1 MRFAYEIKKG
11 CAVVRRCYDFGNEA
25 EIPSEI
31 DGHPVTEL
39 GAYAF
44 SAHMDR
50 EQFWHELGNRTV
62 KIWNPETGEQEVSEP
77 DAETVPGLQGM
88 QVETVRLPEGLRKIG
103 AYAFYNCNALSELH
117 FHSSLKDLGAGL
129 FTGCHHLRRL
139 NVTLD
144 ETETSCLKEILI
156 EVPEKMAVTVEG
168 QLRAKLLFPE
178 FFEESV
184 ENTPARIL
192 MTHMHGS
199 GMNFRNSFYMKKLD
213 FRAYDA
219 CYYMAKA
226 EEDFDT
232 VLEMT
237 LNRLQYPVGLS
248 EDRREDYESWLNGH
262 LVQAFEKAV
271 ERRDLDMLMWLTEHG
286 KPDDGLLSQTA
297 IAASDGFPEGVAYL
311 QDRLSASGHTKKQSF
326 LDRFEL

>member
-1 MRFAYEIKKG
+1 MRFAYEIKNG
-11 CAVVRRCYDFGNEA
+11 CAVVRRCYDFGKEA

-31 DGHPVTEL
+31 DGYPVTEL

-44 SAHMDR
+44 SNHLDR
-50 EQFWHELGNRTV
+50 ERFSRELKNGTI
-62 KIWNPETGEQEVSEP
+62 KIWNSESGEKEPAEPSP
-77 DAETVPGLQGM
+77 DAAPELQGM
-88 QVETVRLPEGLRKIG
+88 QVEAVSLPGGLRKIG
-103 AYAFYNCNALSELH
+103 AYAFYNCNALARLR
-117 FHSSLKDLGAGL
+117 FHSSLQDLGAGL
-129 FTGCHHLRRL
+129 FTGCHHLGRL
-139 NVTLD
+139 TVTLD

-168 QLRAKLLFPE
+168 RIQAKLLFPE

-226 EEDFDT
+226 EENFDT

-237 LNRLQYPVGLS
+237 LDRLRYPVGLS
-248 EDRREDYESWLNGH
+248 EERREDYRSWLVEH
-262 LVQAFEKAV
+262 LEQAFERAV
-271 ERRDLDMLMWLTEHG
+271 EQRDLDMLTWLAENGT
-286 KPDDGLLSQTA
+286 PDSGLLSRMA
-297 IAASDGFPEGVAYL
+297 LASAEGFPEGVAYL
-311 QDRLSASGHTKKQSF
+311 QDRLGASGHTKKQSA

>member
-1 MRFAYEIKKG
+1 MRFAYEIKNG
-11 CAVVRRCYDFGNEA
+11 YAVVRRCYDFGKEA

-31 DGHPVTEL
+31 EGCPVTEL

-44 SAHMDR
+44 SAHLDKER
-50 EQFWHELGNRTV
+50 FRQEL
-62 KIWNPETGEQEVSEP
+62 ET
-77 DAETVPGLQGM
+77 
-88 QVETVRLPEGLRKIG
+88 ETVRIWNDEMKDREPVEPSPDTAPELQGFTVEAVRLPGCLRKIG
-103 AYAFYNCNALSELH
+103 PYAFYNCNGLKEFA

-129 FTGCHHLRRL
+129 FTGCHHLERL
-139 NVTLD
+139 MVTLD
-144 ETETSCLKEILI
+144 GTETSCLKEILI
-156 EVPEKMAVTVEG
+156 EVPEKITVTVRG
-168 QLRAKLLFPE
+168 QIEAKLVFPE

-226 EEDFDT
+226 EEEFDT

-237 LNRLQYPVGLS
+237 LDRLQYPVGLS
-248 EDRREDYESWLNGH
+248 EERRADYESWLSDH
-262 LVQAFEKAV
+262 LEQAYGDAIEK
-271 ERRDLDMLMWLTEHG
+271 RNLDTLKWLTENG
-286 KPDDGLLSQTA
+286 NPDADLLSQMA
-297 IAASDGFPEGVAYL
+297 VAAVDGFPEGVAYL
-311 QDRLSASGHTKKQSF
+311 QDRLGASGRTKKQSA
-326 LDRFEL
+326 LERFEL

>member
-1 MRFAYEIKKG
+1 MRFAYEIKNG

-232 VLEMT
+232 VLEIT
-237 LNRLQYPVGLS
+237 LNRLQYPAGLS

-271 ERRDLDMLMWLTEHG
+271 EHRDLDMLMWLTEHG

>member
-1 MRFAYEIKKG
+1 MRFAYEIKNG

-232 VLEMT
+232 VLEIT

-262 LVQAFEKAV
+262 RVQAFEKAV
-271 ERRDLDMLMWLTEHG
+271 EHRDLDMLMWLTEHG

>member
-1 MRFAYEIKKG
+1 MRFAYEIKNG

-25 EIPSEI
+25 KIPSEI

-232 VLEMT
+232 VLEMA

-271 ERRDLDMLMWLTEHG
+271 EHRDLDMLMWLTEHG

>member
-1 MRFAYEIKKG
+1 MRFAYEIQNG
-11 CAVVRRCYDFGNEA
+11 CAVVGRCYDFGNEA

-50 EQFWHELGNRTV
+50 EQFWYELGNRTV

-232 VLEMT
+232 VLEIT

-271 ERRDLDMLMWLTEHG
+271 EHRDLDMLMWLTEHG

>member
-1 MRFAYEIKKG
+1 MRFAYEIKNG

-62 KIWNPETGEQEVSEP
+62 KIWNPKTGEQEVSEP

-271 ERRDLDMLMWLTEHG
+271 EHRDLDMLMWLTEHG

>member
-1 MRFAYEIKKG
+1 MRFAYEIKNG

-156 EVPEKMAVTVEG
+156 EVPEKIAVTVEG

-271 ERRDLDMLMWLTEHG
+271 EHRDLDMLMWLTEHG

-311 QDRLSASGHTKKQSF
+311 QDRLSALGHTKKQSF

>member
-1 MRFAYEIKKG
+1 MRFAYEIKNG

-77 DAETVPGLQGM
+77 DAETVPELQGM

-213 FRAYDA
+213 FRALRCLLLYG
-219 CYYMAKA
+219 
-226 EEDFDT
+226 E
-232 VLEMT
+232 
-237 LNRLQYPVGLS
+237 GG
-248 EDRREDYESWLNGH
+248 RR
-262 LVQAFEKAV
+262 F
-271 ERRDLDMLMWLTEHG
+271 
-286 KPDDGLLSQTA
+286 
-297 IAASDGFPEGVAYL
+297 
-311 QDRLSASGHTKKQSF
+311 
-326 LDRFEL
+326 

>member
-1 MRFAYEIKKG
+1 MRFAYEIKNG

-156 EVPEKMAVTVEG
+156 EVPEKIAVTVEG

-271 ERRDLDMLMWLTEHG
+271 EHRDLDMLMWLTEHG

-297 IAASDGFPEGVAYL
+297 IAAADGFPEGVAYL
-311 QDRLSASGHTKKQSF
+311 QNRLSALGHTKKQSF

>member
-1 MRFAYEIKKG
+1 MRFAYEIKNG

-50 EQFWHELGNRTV
+50 EQFLHELGNGTV

-168 QLRAKLLFPE
+168 QFRAKLLFPE

-271 ERRDLDMLMWLTEHG
+271 EHRDLDMLMWLTERG

-297 IAASDGFPEGVAYL
+297 IAAADGFPEGVVYL
-311 QDRLSASGHTKKQSF
+311 QDRLSALGHTKKQSF

>member
-1 MRFAYEIKKG
+1 MRFAYEIKDG
-11 CAVVRRCYDFGNEA
+11 GVVVRRCFDFGGEA
-25 EIPSEI
+25 EIPSAI

-44 SAHMDR
+44 SAHLDR
-50 EQFWHELGNRTV
+50 ELLWQELENKTV
-62 KIWNPETGEQEVSEP
+62 KIWNFETGEQESWKSGRIEAP
-77 DAETVPGLQGM
+77 ELQGS
-88 QVETVRLPEGLRKIG
+88 QVEVVRLPEGLRKIG
-103 AYAFYNCNALSELH
+103 PYAFYNCKALTELH

-129 FTGCHHLRRL
+129 FTGCHHLGRL
-139 NVTLD
+139 TVKLD

-168 QLRAKLLFPE
+168 QLEAHLLFPE

-237 LNRLQYPVGLS
+237 LDRLRYPVGLS
-248 EDRREDYESWLNGH
+248 EERRTDYESWLTEH
-262 LVQAFEKAV
+262 RVQAFEKAV
-271 ERRDLDMLMWLTEHG
+271 EQRNLDMLTWLTEYG
-286 KPDDGLLSQTA
+286 KPEIELLSQMA
-297 IAASDGFPEGVAYL
+297 IAAAADFPEGVAYL
-311 QDRLSASGHTKKQSF
+311 QDRLGASGHTKKQSAF
-326 LDRFEL
+326 DRFEL

>member
-1 MRFAYEIKKG
+1 MRFAYEIKNG

-31 DGHPVTEL
+31 DGHSVTEL

-232 VLEMT
+232 VLEIT

-271 ERRDLDMLMWLTEHG
+271 EHRDLDMLMWLTEHG

>member
-1 MRFAYEIKKG
+1 MRFAYEIKNG

-232 VLEMT
+232 VLEIT
-237 LNRLQYPVGLS
+237 LNRLQYSVGLS

-271 ERRDLDMLMWLTEHG
+271 EHRDLDMLMWLTEHG

>member
-1 MRFAYEIKKG
+1 MRFAYEIKNG

-31 DGHPVTEL
+31 DGHSVTEL

-232 VLEMT
+232 VLEIT

-271 ERRDLDMLMWLTEHG
+271 EHRDLDMLMWLTEHG

-311 QDRLSASGHTKKQSF
+311 QDRLSALGHTKKQSF

>member
-1 MRFAYEIKKG
+1 MRFAYEIKNG

-50 EQFWHELGNRTV
+50 EQFWHELGNRTG

-232 VLEMT
+232 VLEIT

-271 ERRDLDMLMWLTEHG
+271 EHRDLDMLMWLTEHG

>member
-1 MRFAYEIKKG
+1 MRFAYEIKNG

-226 EEDFDT
+226 EEAFDT
-232 VLEMT
+232 VLEIT

-271 ERRDLDMLMWLTEHG
+271 EHRDLDMLMWLTEHG

-311 QDRLSASGHTKKQSF
+311 QDRLSALGHTKKQSF

>member
-1 MRFAYEIKKG
+1 M
-11 CAVVRRCYDFGNEA
+11 RRCYDFGNEA

-271 ERRDLDMLMWLTEHG
+271 EHRDLDMLMWLTERG

-297 IAASDGFPEGVAYL
+297 IAAADGFPEGVAYL

>member
-1 MRFAYEIKKG
+1 MRFAYEIKNG

-271 ERRDLDMLMWLTEHG
+271 EHRDLDMLMWLTEHG
-286 KPDDGLLSQTA
+286 EPDDGLLSQTA

-311 QDRLSASGHTKKQSF
+311 QDRLSALGHTKKQSF

>member
-1 MRFAYEIKKG
+1 MRFAYEIKNG

-62 KIWNPETGEQEVSEP
+62 QIWNPETGEQEVSEP

-271 ERRDLDMLMWLTEHG
+271 EHRDLDMLMWLTEHG

-311 QDRLSASGHTKKQSF
+311 QDRLSALGHTKKQSF

>member
-1 MRFAYEIKKG
+1 MRFAYEIKDG
-11 CAVVRRCYDFGNEA
+11 CAVVRRCYDYGNEA
-25 EIPSEI
+25 EIPERI
-31 DGHPVTEL
+31 DGCPVTEL

-44 SAHMDR
+44 SAHLDR
-50 EQFWHELGNRTV
+50 ERFLQDLEQGRV
-62 KIWNPETGEQEVSEP
+62 KIWNAETGALEAGELSV
-77 DAETVPGLQGM
+77 ETAPELMGM
-88 QVETVRLPEGLRKIG
+88 QVEAVRLPSGLRKIG
-103 AYAFYNCNALSELH
+103 AYAFYNCNALAELH

-129 FTGCHHLRRL
+129 FTGCHHLGRL
-139 NVTLD
+139 GVALD

-156 EVPEKMAVTVEG
+156 EVPEKMAVTVKGAVE
-168 QLRAKLLFPE
+168 AKLLFPE

-219 CYYMAKA
+219 CYYMARA

-237 LNRLQYPVGLS
+237 LDRLQYPVGLS
-248 EDRREDYESWLNGH
+248 AERREDYENWLDAH
-262 LVQAFEKAV
+262 LGQAFERAV
-271 ERRDLDMLMWLTEHG
+271 EQRDLEQLIWLSENG
-286 KPDDGLLSQTA
+286 KPDRELWSRMA
-297 IAASDGFPEGVAYL
+297 VKAADGFPEGVAWL
-311 QDRLSASGHTKKQSF
+311 QDRLSALGHMKKQSA

>member
-1 MRFAYEIKKG
+1 MRFAYEIKNG

-213 FRAYDA
+213 FRVYDA

>member
-1 MRFAYEIKKG
+1 MRFAYEIKNG

-62 KIWNPETGEQEVSEP
+62 KIWNPKTGEQEVSEP

-184 ENTPARIL
+184 ENKI
-192 MTHMHGS
+192 G
-199 GMNFRNSFYMKKLD
+199 
-213 FRAYDA
+213 RAS
-219 CYYMAKA
+219 C
-226 EEDFDT
+226 
-232 VLEMT
+232 
-237 LNRLQYPVGLS
+237 
-248 EDRREDYESWLNGH
+248 RER
-262 LVQAFEKAV
+262 V
-271 ERRDLDMLMWLTEHG
+271 
-286 KPDDGLLSQTA
+286 
-297 IAASDGFPEGVAYL
+297 
-311 QDRLSASGHTKKQSF
+311 
-326 LDRFEL
+326 

>member
-1 MRFAYEIKKG
+1 MRFAYEIKNG

-50 EQFWHELGNRTV
+50 EQFWHELENRTV

-248 EDRREDYESWLNGH
+248 EERREDYESWLNGH

-271 ERRDLDMLMWLTEHG
+271 EHRDLDLLMWLTEHG

-297 IAASDGFPEGVAYL
+297 IAASDRFPEGVAYL

>member
-1 MRFAYEIKKG
+1 MRFAYEIKNG

-31 DGHPVTEL
+31 DGYPVTEL

-271 ERRDLDMLMWLTEHG
+271 EHRDLDTLMWLTEHG

-297 IAASDGFPEGVAYL
+297 IAAADGFPEGVAYL
-311 QDRLSASGHTKKQSF
+311 QDRLGASGHTKKQSF

>member
-1 MRFAYEIKKG
+1 M
-11 CAVVRRCYDFGNEA
+11 
-25 EIPSEI
+25 
-31 DGHPVTEL
+31 
-39 GAYAF
+39 
-44 SAHMDR
+44 
-50 EQFWHELGNRTV
+50 
-62 KIWNPETGEQEVSEP
+62 
-77 DAETVPGLQGM
+77 
-88 QVETVRLPEGLRKIG
+88 
-103 AYAFYNCNALSELH
+103 
-117 FHSSLKDLGAGL
+117 
-129 FTGCHHLRRL
+129 
-139 NVTLD
+139 
-144 ETETSCLKEILI
+144 
-156 EVPEKMAVTVEG
+156 
-168 QLRAKLLFPE
+168 
-178 FFEESV
+178 

-199 GMNFRNSFYMKKLD
+199 GMNFRNSFYVKKLD

-271 ERRDLDMLMWLTEHG
+271 EHRDLDMLMWLTEHE

>member
-1 MRFAYEIKKG
+1 MRFAYEIKNG

-232 VLEMT
+232 VLEIT

-271 ERRDLDMLMWLTEHG
+271 EHRDLDMLMWLTEHG

-311 QDRLSASGHTKKQSF
+311 QDRLSALGHTKKTVVPGSV
-326 LDRFEL
+326 

>member
-1 MRFAYEIKKG
+1 MRFAYEIKNG
-11 CAVVRRCYDFGNEA
+11 CAVVRRCYDFGKEA

-31 DGHPVTEL
+31 DGYPVTEV

-44 SAHMDR
+44 SAHLSRD
-50 EQFWHELGNRTV
+50 QFQQELGNGTV
-62 KIWNPETGEQEVSEP
+62 KIWNFETGVQEPAEP
-77 DAETVPGLQGM
+77 SPEIGPELQGM
-88 QVETVRLPEGLRKIG
+88 QVEKISLPEGLRKIG
-103 AYAFYNCNALSELH
+103 AYAFYNCNALAELH

-129 FTGCHHLRRL
+129 FTGCHHLRQL
-139 NVTLD
+139 TVQLD
-144 ETETSCLKEILI
+144 ATETSCLKEILI

-168 QLRAKLLFPE
+168 QLQAKLLFPE

-199 GMNFRNSFYMKKLD
+199 GMNFRNSFYMKRLD
-213 FRAYDA
+213 FRTYDA

-237 LNRLQYPVGLS
+237 LSRLQYPVGLS
-248 EDRREDYESWLNGH
+248 KEHRADYESWLTGH
-262 LVQAFEKAV
+262 LRQAFEKVV
-271 ERRDLDMLMWLTEHG
+271 EHRNLDMLMWLTEHG
-286 KPDDGLLSQTA
+286 TPDSALLSQMA
-297 IAASDGFPEGVAYL
+297 IAAANGFPEGVAYL
-311 QDRLSASGHTKKQSF
+311 QDRLSASEHAKKQSI
-326 LDRFEL
+326 LDRFAL

>member
-1 MRFAYEIKKG
+1 MRFAYEIRNG
-11 CAVVRRCYDFGNEA
+11 CAVVRRCYDFGNEV
-25 EIPSEI
+25 EIPPVI
-31 DGHPVTEL
+31 DGCPVTEL

-44 SAHMDR
+44 SAHLDKER
-50 EQFWHELGNRTV
+50 FQQELENETV
-62 KIWNPETGEQEVSEP
+62 KIWNPETGAQELSEP
-77 DAETVPGLQGM
+77 LPEIAPELQGM
-88 QVETVRLPEGLRKIG
+88 QVEKVSLPEGLRKIG
-103 AYAFYNCNALSELH
+103 AYAFYNCNALTELH

-129 FTGCHHLRRL
+129 FTGCHHLGQL
-139 NVTLD
+139 TVKLD
-144 ETETSCLKEILI
+144 ESETSCLKEILI

-168 QLRAKLLFPE
+168 QLQAKLLFPE

-192 MTHMHGS
+192 MTQMHGS

-213 FRAYDA
+213 FRVYDA

-237 LNRLQYPVGLS
+237 LDRLQYPVGLS
-248 EDRREDYESWLNGH
+248 EERKTDYESWLTGH
-262 LVQAFEKAV
+262 LAQTLEKAV
-271 ERRDLDMLMWLTEHG
+271 ERRDLDMLMWLVEHG
-286 KPDDGLLSQTA
+286 KPDHGLLSQTA
-297 IAASDGFPEGVAYL
+297 IAAADGFPEGVAYL
-311 QDRLSASGHTKKQSF
+311 QDRLGASGHTKKQSV

>member
-1 MRFAYEIKKG
+1 MRFAYEIKNG

-226 EEDFDT
+226 KEDFDT
-232 VLEMT
+232 VLEIT

-271 ERRDLDMLMWLTEHG
+271 EHRDLDMLMWLTEHG

>member
-1 MRFAYEIKKG
+1 MRFAYEIKDG
-11 CAVVRRCYDFGNEA
+11 CAVVLRCYDFGNEA
-25 EIPSEI
+25 ELPEHI
-31 DGHPVTEL
+31 DGCPVTEL

-44 SAHMDR
+44 SAHLDR
-50 EQFWHELGNRTV
+50 ERFLQDLENGTV
-62 KIWNPETGEQEVSEP
+62 KIWNAETGVREDQAP
-77 DAETVPGLQGM
+77 DPGNAPELMGM
-88 QVETVRLPEGLRKIG
+88 QVEKVSLPSGLRKIG
-103 AYAFYNCNALSELH
+103 AYAFYNCNALAELH

-129 FTGCHHLRRL
+129 FTGCHHLGQL
-139 NVTLD
+139 QVTLD

-156 EVPEKMAVTVEG
+156 EVPEKMAVTVKG
-168 QLRAKLLFPE
+168 QMEARLLFPE

-219 CYYMAKA
+219 CYYMARA

-237 LNRLQYPVGLS
+237 LDRLQYPVGLS
-248 EDRREDYESWLNGH
+248 AERREDYENWLGAH
-262 LVQAFEKAV
+262 LGQAFARAV
-271 ERRDLDMLMWLTEHG
+271 ERRDLDQLMWLSENG
-286 KPDDGLLSQTA
+286 KPDTELLSRMA
-297 IAASDGFPEGVAYL
+297 VKAAEGFPEGVAYL
-311 QDRLSASGHTKKQSF
+311 QDRLSALGYTKKQSA
-326 LDRFEL
+326 LERFEL

>member
-1 MRFAYEIKKG
+1 MRFAYEIKNG

-168 QLRAKLLFPE
+168 QFRAKLLFPE

-271 ERRDLDMLMWLTEHG
+271 EHRDLDMLMWLTEHG

-297 IAASDGFPEGVAYL
+297 IAAADGFPEGVAYL
-311 QDRLSASGHTKKQSF
+311 QNRLSALGHTKKQSF

>member
-1 MRFAYEIKKG
+1 MRFAYEIKNG
-11 CAVVRRCYDFGNEA
+11 CAVVRRCYDFGKEA

-31 DGHPVTEL
+31 DGFPVTEL

-44 SAHMDR
+44 SAHLDR
-50 EQFWHELGNRTV
+50 ERFGQELENRNV
-62 KIWNPETGEQEVSEP
+62 KIWNTETKEQEASEP
-77 DAETVPGLQGM
+77 EAETAPELQGM
-88 QVETVRLPEGLRKIG
+88 QVEMVRLPDGVRKIG

-129 FTGCHHLRRL
+129 FTGCHHLGRL
-139 NVTLD
+139 TVTLD

-168 QLRAKLLFPE
+168 QIQAKLVFPE

-219 CYYMAKA
+219 CYYMARA

-232 VLEMT
+232 ILEMT
-237 LNRLQYPVGLS
+237 LDRLQYPVGLS
-248 EDRREDYESWLNGH
+248 EERRADYESWLREH
-262 LVQAFEKAV
+262 LEQAFGDAV
-271 ERRDLDMLMWLTEHG
+271 EKRDLDTLKWLTENG
-286 KPDDGLLSQTA
+286 NPDEELLSRMAVTA
-297 IAASDGFPEGVAYL
+297 ADGFPEGVAYL
-311 QDRLSASGHTKKQSF
+311 QDRLGASGHSKKMSA

>member
-1 MRFAYEIKKG
+1 MRYAYEIKNG

-156 EVPEKMAVTVEG
+156 EVPEKIAVTVEG

-271 ERRDLDMLMWLTEHG
+271 EHRDLDMLMWLTEHG

-297 IAASDGFPEGVAYL
+297 IAAADGFPEGVAYL
-311 QDRLSASGHTKKQSF
+311 QERLSASGHTKKQSF